1 MHVGYTLLL
10 LQSLLHVSMADLA
23 SALGPWSLRN
33 GVITD
38 MARDSGTWWLNPEKG
53 DNQGSS
59 GFNGQLRYRSLSP
72 ISIDNFLS
80 DIGPISDP
88 MIGDNLS

>member
-1 MHVGYTLLL
+1 MLPALYAV
-10 LQSLLHVSMADLA
+10 SVSMKMISYRYAPV
-23 SALGPWSLRN
+23 ALIKTVVTLCAT
-33 GVITD
+33 VAAKMEEAT
-38 MARDSGTWWLNPEKG
+38 
-53 DNQGSS
+53 QGSS

>member
-1 MHVGYTLLL
+1 MAGLGLPGERGDEAEAGVQGMEQQSK
-10 LQSLLHVSMADLA
+10 LQSGCAAMGGA
-23 SALGPWSLRN
+23 G
-33 GVITD
+33 GV
-38 MARDSGTWWLNPEKG
+38 AEEEEAAVRVQRKE
-53 DNQGSS
+53 QGSS

>member
-1 MHVGYTLLL
+1 MLPPQLTVLL
-10 LQSLLHVSMADLA
+10 S
-23 SALGPWSLRN
+23 G
-33 GVITD
+33 IETD
-38 MARDSGTWWLNPEKG
+38 
-53 DNQGSS
+53 SS